1 MFFFFF
7 HLILISNEF
16 GELKKIIIVKKLSLF
31 YNHKEIIHF
40 NFTVHNRTNVSS
52 FKYSIAS

>member
-40 NFTVHNRTNVSS
+40 NFTIYKQDKR
-52 FKYSIAS
+52 FLL